1 VTIPSDV
8 KITSMCEWCF
18 NKGTARSEVT
28 QLICAAASHFLRI
41 PCKRYELLTTS
52 PNAPSF
58 IRSIF
63 MNRSS
68 ERTMMG
74 AYSLVRN
81 SGATVKS

>member
-1 VTIPSDV
+1 
-8 KITSMCEWCF
+8 
-18 NKGTARSEVT
+18 
-28 QLICAAASHFLRI
+28 LRI